1 MFYNSQRLHSYLG
14 YQSPDEFERNRQLAD
29 AA

>member
-1 MFYNSQRLHSYLG
+1 MFYNSRRLHSYLG
-14 YQSPDEFERNRQLAD
+14 YQSPDQFERNGQLAN